1 MGNKLNNNWGS
12 TGTTRIKS
20 VTLIN
25 CLPMKRKIIL
35 PLFISL
41 LTIIQAAGQQSDNN
55 SSKKHTD
62 SLENLAIEQLKKFI
76 AADTFNL
83 GLAEAEKNS
92 INHAGEQ
99 HLMVVPMNRGSGN
112 EQNDYSSWDKW
123 LPTVYHKEAT
133 VGSPFLLFSYV
144 PGLVVRDSWSVVDK
158 PDYLYNYDKMSG
170 NLLLI
175 RNNESPIAV
184 NISQVKLFCLK
195 ADKGGLI
202 FKRVPFINSGEFYQV
217 IYKGRHYSCYKL
229 YKSIFI
235 GANQTSNGYVQEG
248 KDYDEYEDVITYYL
262 ADEKKE
268 EFQIF
273 ELKKKSIKL
282 VFGSVSPATESY
294 MKVHKYEDVNE
305 TFLANLTAELN
316 K

>member
-1 MGNKLNNNWGS
+1 LK
-12 TGTTRIKS
+12 R
-20 VTLIN
+20 TLI
-25 CLPMKRKIIL
+25 LPV
-35 PLFISL
+35 FISL
-41 LTIIQAAGQQSDNN
+41 LTIHVSGQQANN
-55 SSKKHTD
+55 PNKKHTD
-62 SLENLAIEQLKKFI
+62 SLESIAFEQLKSFI
-76 AADTFNL
+76 ATDTFEL
-83 GLAEAEKNS
+83 RLAEAEKNS
-92 INHAGEQ
+92 ISHLGEE

-112 EQNDYSSWDKW
+112 EENDYSSWDKW

-144 PGLVVRDSWSVVDK
+144 PGLVVTDSWSIVNK
-158 PDYLYNYDKMSG
+158 PDHLYNYDKMSG

-175 RNNESPIAV
+175 RNNERPIAV
-184 NISQVKLFCLK
+184 NNSQVKLFCLK

-268 EFQIF
+268 EFQVF
-273 ELKKKSIKL
+273 ELKKKSVRL
-282 VFGSVSPATESY
+282 VFGLVSPVTETY
-294 MKVHKYEDVNE
+294 MKNHKYDDLNE
-305 TFLANLTAELN
+305 IFLANLTAELN